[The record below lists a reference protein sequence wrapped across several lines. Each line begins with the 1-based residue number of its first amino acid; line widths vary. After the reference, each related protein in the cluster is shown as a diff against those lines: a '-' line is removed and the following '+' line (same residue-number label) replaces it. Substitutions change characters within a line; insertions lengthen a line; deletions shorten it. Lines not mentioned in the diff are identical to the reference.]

1 MAIQTVKTGAAVN
14 DGTGDDART
23 AFTKINQNFTYAE
36 NAASRLVGKATGNV
50 MEVGA
55 FGVGSTDLAASSNTM
70 ATDINDLLQKPNG
83 FHAAPGPAGWETTN
97 APHSVYGTAIVAS
110 RGIAR
115 ATSLL
120 ILPYGAGT
128 NPNAFSLVSRY
139 STNTPIEQIVYTSKN
154 PIIANTLNAATSGK
168 LVSVLA
174 TGELQSIGFSVDAN
188 GFIKK
193 ASPIVRLFAD
203 KIELNDEAAQ
213 QDITF
218 EKLGVGDYLIKGST
232 GFAQEG
238 WYVETP
244 KDANG
249 NVLVTVIYEQLENND
264 ISVKAYDYMLNKKGR
279 IVPDLDTPLDIP
291 ESRWINLRLQPLP
304 QNDAQPLSK
313 DQTDATNAE

>member
-23 AFTKINQNFTYAE
+23 AFTKINQNFTT
-36 NAASRLVGKATGNV
+36 NSHAASRLVGTAAGNV

-55 FGVGSTDLAASSNTM
+55 FGVGSNNLTASSNTT
-70 ATDINDLLQKPNG
+70 AANIDELLQKPNG
-83 FHAAPGPAGWETTN
+83 FYTPAGGVTWGTTN
-97 APHSVYGTAIVAS
+97 APHSTNGAVIVAS
-110 RGIAR
+110 RQSALV
-115 ATSLL
+115 ASLL

-128 NPNAFSLVSRY
+128 NPSTFSVISKFGDRA
-139 STNTPIEQIVYTSKN
+139 SIEQIVYTSKN
-154 PIIANTLNAATSGK
+154 PIIANTVNAATSGK

-203 KIELNDEAAQ
+203 KIELNDEAEE
-213 QDITF
+213 QDVTF
-218 EKLGVGDYLIKGST
+218 EKLAVGDYLIKGSL

-238 WYVETP
+238 WYIETP

-249 NVLVTVIYEQLENND
+249 NVLVAVLYEQLKNND
-264 ISVKAYDYMLNKKGR
+264 IR
-279 IVPDLDTPLDIP
+279 IKTYSKMMDKITGDIVANTKEPKDIP
-291 ESRWINLRLQPLP
+291 STRWVDIRLKEI
-304 QNDAQPLSK
+304 S
-313 DQTDATNAE
+313 